1 MPGRTAQ
8 EVKPEK
14 EEQEEEQKSEQGA
27 GYLTSTKLQR
37 AKPWAPRR
45 QPFRGWPGL
54 DELCDLGEVVFL
66 LEPQWPHPSSGDE
79 RTCSDC
85 LVEEH
90 VDVNIFER
98 LKEAINIHFCGTF
111 RSPEARNAL
120 CGAWLQLAS
129 YSQTPSPSAR
139 AARIPAPLPLLP
151 IVPTHRSALRV
162 TSRGSGGGGET
173 PAHRAWSWGPWSDP
187 RAPVSASP
195 PPTHSAPGCRLE
207 PGCPTRG
214 RPWAPRAPPTWA
226 APPCDPAWPPR
237 AWSPPVSEQR
247 PRPGRARHRAR
258 ASRCPPPPR
267 GAAGEWEARRGVG
280 VQGRALGTRRD
291 QVRE

>member
-27 GYLTSTKLQR
+27 GYLTSTKLQS

-45 QPFRGWPGL
+45 QSFRGWPGL

-98 LKEAINIHFCGTF
+98 LKGAINIHF
-111 RSPEARNAL
+111 AV
-120 CGAWLQLAS
+120 
-129 YSQTPSPSAR
+129 PSA
-139 AARIPAPLPLLP
+139 
-151 IVPTHRSALRV
+151 
-162 TSRGSGGGGET
+162 
-173 PAHRAWSWGPWSDP
+173 
-187 RAPVSASP
+187 
-195 PPTHSAPGCRLE
+195 
-207 PGCPTRG
+207 
-214 RPWAPRAPPTWA
+214 APRLAI
-226 APPCDPAWPPR
+226 PCA
-237 AWSPPVSEQR
+237 V
-247 PRPGRARHRAR
+247 PGF
-258 ASRCPPPPR
+258 S
-267 GAAGEWEARRGVG
+267 
-280 VQGRALGTRRD
+280 
-291 QVRE
+291 